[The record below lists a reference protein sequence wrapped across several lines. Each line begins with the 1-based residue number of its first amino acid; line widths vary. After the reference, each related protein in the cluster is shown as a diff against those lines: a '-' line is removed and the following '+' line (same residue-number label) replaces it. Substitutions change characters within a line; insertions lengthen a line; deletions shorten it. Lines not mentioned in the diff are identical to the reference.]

1 MEGWLRRPGAES
13 YVSRAEWVRNDRKMR
28 RHEILNARV
37 SWGAVSSAPTRF
49 PDEALSADGSQR
61 VNSEVKYA
69 RLKAAATESKAGF
82 FWNFPGA
89 GAEYVTRVAPGRPI
103 V

>member
-1 MEGWLRRPGAES
+1 VVAASGAEG

-28 RHEILNARV
+28 RHEILNARLI
-37 SWGAVSSAPTRF
+37 WGAASSAPTRF
-49 PDEALSADGSQR
+49 PVEALSADGSQR
-61 VNSEVKYA
+61 VNSEVKCT

-82 FWNFPGA
+82 FWNFPGG
-89 GAEYVTRVAPGRPI
+89 GAEYVTRVAQGRPI